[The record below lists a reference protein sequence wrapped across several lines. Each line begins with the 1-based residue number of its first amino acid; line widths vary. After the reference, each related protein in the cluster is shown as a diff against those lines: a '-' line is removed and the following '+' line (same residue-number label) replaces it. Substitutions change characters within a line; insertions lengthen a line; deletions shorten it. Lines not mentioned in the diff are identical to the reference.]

1 MSASDSKPA
10 AQPPLTGA
18 RILVVDDEDAIRT
31 ALGRLFTRLG
41 HQVSE
46 AASGPEALTHLARE
60 NFDLVILDLKM
71 PQMEGTE
78 VLQAAQ
84 AIAPDTV
91 FIILTAYGTL
101 DSAMIGVRHGAFD
114 YLLKPS
120 PVEEIVRAVE
130 SGLAERQRR
139 LQRKDPLAMLEQALA
154 TIRSTSQQSE
164 TDPSGERFLQVR
176 GITLDTLTRLIVVDD
191 EPVSLTATEFDI
203 LACLMRYRNRVVSC
217 SQLVTSVRGYDVDE
231 HEARALLRSHI
242 HRLRHKIEPDPANP
256 QTIRTV
262 RGSGYIIVVE

>member
-1 MSASDSKPA
+1 MSATDSGPA
-10 AQPPLTGA
+10 AQPSITNA
-18 RILVVDDEDAIRT
+18 RILVVDDEDSIRT

-71 PQMEGTE
+71 PDMEGTE

-84 AIAPDTV
+84 AVAPDTV

-101 DSAMIGVRHGAFD
+101 DSAIIGVRHGAFD

-120 PVEEIVRAVE
+120 PVEDIVRAVE
-130 SGLAERQRR
+130 SGLTERQRR
-139 LQRKDPLAMLEQALA
+139 LQREDPLTMLEQALA
-154 TIRSTSQQSE
+154 TIKSAPQQPKKE
-164 TDPSGERFLQVR
+164 PSKERFLQVR
-176 GITLDTLTRLIVVDD
+176 DITLDTLRRLVVAGDD
-191 EPVSLTATEFDI
+191 PIILTATEFDI
-203 LACLMRYRNRVVSC
+203 LAYLLRYRNRVISC
-217 SQLVTSVRGYDVDE
+217 SELVANVRGYDLDE
-231 HEARALLRSHI
+231 RDARALLRSHI

-262 RGSGYIIVVE
+262 RGSGYIVVE

>member
-1 MSASDSKPA
+1 MSVTDTESA
-10 AQPPLTGA
+10 AQPSLASA
-18 RILVVDDEDAIRT
+18 RILVVDDENSIRT

-46 AASGPEALTHLARE
+46 AASGPEALSHLARE
-60 NFDLVILDLKM
+60 SFDLVILDLKM

-84 AIAPDTV
+84 AVAPDTV

-101 DSAMIGVRHGAFD
+101 DSAIIGVRHGAFD

-120 PVEEIVRAVE
+120 PVEDIVRAVE

-139 LQRKDPLAMLEQALA
+139 LQREDPLTMLEQALA
-154 TIRSTSQQSE
+154 TIKATPQPPE
-164 TDPSGERFLQVR
+164 TAPKKERFLQVHS
-176 GITLDTLTRLIVVDD
+176 ITLDTLRRLVVVGDD
-191 EPVSLTATEFDI
+191 PISLTATEFDI
-203 LACLMRYRNRVVSC
+203 LAYLLRYRNRVVSC
-217 SQLVTSVRGYDVDE
+217 SELVSSIRGYDLDE
-231 HEARALLRSHI
+231 QDARALLRSHI
-242 HRLRHKIEPDPANP
+242 HRLRHKIEVDPTHP

-262 RGSGYIIVVE
+262 RGSGYIVSE